1 MLINNLICAHYAD
14 KVVLHNC
21 KMNEYCFDYLKNK
34 LAELLG
40 VEDVNDMLE
49 FSRADGRYSFLAGC
63 ALSIY
68 ELFYIKGGL

>member
-1 MLINNLICAHYAD
+1 
-14 KVVLHNC
+14 
-21 KMNEYCFDYLKNK
+21 MNEYCFDYFKGK

-40 VEDVNDMLE
+40 QEDVNDMVE

-63 ALSIY
+63 ALAIY